1 MPRKTNRNPTV
12 PFSKEKGT
20 SNTSRRVRNKNT
32 KNKNKNKLVV
42 KNVININSNNRKKV
56 KPSFQQMAKD
66 PPKASTVVTHFL
78 QQPTSNFNPNLDN
91 SFLRVNENIE
101 KLTNKFNERDAQ
113 IQRQFNRLGRPM
125 DISEQF
131 NDRPKVSTNE
141 IIEKGPTF
149 LPRISTEDEEKRPE
163 TPNKLQSY
171 IKNMF
176 GGRTPTPLGQ
186 TGGSALTPQLSP
198 PRSAGRGP
206 SQEELNAVLQSKDE
220 DDLRDIYKLFVFT
233 QAPQPASKKQKIIK
247 EILTQTGPI
256 EHQRIASNWTAIKEY
271 KAQQKPKTK
280 KP

>member
-1 MPRKTNRNPTV
+1 MPRKTNKKP
-12 PFSKEKGT
+12 K
-20 SNTSRRVRNKNT
+20 NKNT
-32 KNKNKNKLVV
+32 KNKNKVVV
-42 KNVININSNNRKKV
+42 KNVININSNNKKKV
-56 KPSFQQMAKD
+56 KPSFQQMVKD

-113 IQRQFNRLGRPM
+113 IQRQLNRLGRPM
-125 DISEQF
+125 DLSEQF
-131 NDRPKVSTNE
+131 DAVNNDSPKVSTNE

-149 LPRISTEDEEKRPE
+149 SPRISTEDEEKRPE
-163 TPNKLQSY
+163 TPNRLQSY

-186 TGGSALTPQLSP
+186 TGGSALTLQLSP
-198 PRSAGRGP
+198 PRSAVRGP

-220 DDLRDIYKLFVFT
+220 EDLRDIHKLFVFT
-233 QAPQPASKKQKIIK
+233 QAPHPASKKQKIIK

-256 EHQRIASNWTAIKEY
+256 ERQKIAANWTAIKEY
-271 KAQQKPKTK
+271 KAPQKPKTK
-280 KP
+280 RP